1 MIYKKQFKHIF
12 LIVGKRRGFGLGVVI
27 DGFGVNFDL
36 GPFWVSFE
44 F

>member
-1 MIYKKQFKHIF
+1 MIYQKQFKRIF
-12 LIVGKRRGFGLGVVI
+12 FIVGKRRGFGLGVVI
-27 DGFGVNFDL
+27 DKGGVNFDL